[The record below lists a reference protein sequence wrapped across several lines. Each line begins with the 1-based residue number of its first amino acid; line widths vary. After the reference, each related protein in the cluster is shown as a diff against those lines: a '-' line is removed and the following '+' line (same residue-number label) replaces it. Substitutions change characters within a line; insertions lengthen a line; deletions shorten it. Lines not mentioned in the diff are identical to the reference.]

1 VKAPWLVDDWLHW
14 LQSGAHMSRDVGSD
28 PMCTKAVHRALVV
41 EVIGL
46 GHVSLSESILESVT
60 FVDPRPLPSSHLL
73 TGEA

>member
-1 VKAPWLVDDWLHW
+1 
-14 LQSGAHMSRDVGSD
+14 
-28 PMCTKAVHRALVV
+28 
-41 EVIGL
+41 L